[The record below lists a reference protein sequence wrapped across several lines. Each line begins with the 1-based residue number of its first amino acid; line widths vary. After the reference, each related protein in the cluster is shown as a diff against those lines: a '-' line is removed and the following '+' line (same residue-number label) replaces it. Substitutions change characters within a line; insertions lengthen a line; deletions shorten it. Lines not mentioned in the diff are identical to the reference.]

1 MQQRQQREIVQLN
14 IRRIVKEDADRI
26 SELYKQLGYAI
37 SKQELR
43 TRVDMLVSSKEHA
56 LYLAELPDGELAG
69 WIHAYIGYTLY
80 IDPVIF
86 VRELI
91 VDREMRYIGA
101 EQALLQAVE
110 QWARDQ
116 ACSAVFLWSETLQQ
130 KDPQFYYGFGYSVQP
145 SSQVLRKLLT
155 APDIRVLH

>member
-1 MQQRQQREIVQLN
+1 MQHRQQREIVQLN
-14 IRRIVKEDADRI
+14 IRRVAKEDTERI
-26 SELYKQLGYAI
+26 SALYKQLGYAI
-37 SKQELR
+37 SKEQLR
-43 TRVDMLVSSKEHA
+43 ARVDMLVASKEHA

-69 WIHAYIGYTLY
+69 WIHAYIGIALY

-101 EQALLQAVE
+101 EQALLQVIE
-110 QWARDQ
+110 QWAREQ
-116 ACSAVFLWSETLQQ
+116 ACSAIFLWSETLQQ
-130 KDPQFYYGFGYSVQP
+130 KDPRFYHGFGYSLQ